1 VANQT
6 RRAFLRH
13 VPLGTAALSVLPAM
27 PAPAAARLLPAA
39 ALPNPAAA
47 ASMVI
52 HVNDVASGRM
62 TLLVG
67 TREVALRS
75 PRLVAYFVEAAGSG
89 R

>member
-1 VANQT
+1 
-6 RRAFLRH
+6 
-13 VPLGTAALSVLPAM
+13 
-27 PAPAAARLLPAA
+27 
-39 ALPNPAAA
+39 
-47 ASMVI
+47 MVI
-52 HVNDVASGRM
+52 HVNDVASGRI